1 MDKDQYW
8 GYDTDTPIQI
18 CCSMKRG
25 PLSTMSTLEA
35 LGLDIQQWVI
45 SYFNGGLFQ
54 SSYSKDHRSTMTTMN
69 CDDLNQT
76 IICLMHGSS
85 DTNQETKHARYKG

>member
-8 GYDTDTPIQI
+8 GYNTDTLIQI

-45 SYFNGGLFQ
+45 SCFNGCLFQ
-54 SSYSKDHRSTMTTMN
+54 SSYFKV
-69 CDDLNQT
+69 CF
-76 IICLMHGSS
+76 
-85 DTNQETKHARYKG
+85 Y